1 VRTLARAGPPRADAT
16 ASELSGQGRM
26 LDARACPDIVGHS
39 SSEVGRVSRSQQD
52 VHSPVP
58 RRSERQGENAGAGQ
72 QFVDDDELAQH
83 VAVIEAGFPRYDIV
97 AEDMVAED
105 DKVVV
110 RTTFRGTHAG
120 EFVGIAPTRRQVTVP
135 YIIIYRVRGDKIV
148 AHWVSIDMLSFM
160 QQLGVAPE
168 PAAAQ

>member
-1 VRTLARAGPPRADAT
+1 MSTAANKTFIRQYIDAV
-16 ASELSGQGRM
+16 SGKEKTPA
-26 LDARACPDIVGHS
+26 L
-39 SSEVGRVSRSQQD
+39 VS
-52 VHSPVP
+52 
-58 RRSERQGENAGAGQ
+58 

-83 VAVIEAGFPRYDIV
+83 VAVIEGGFPRYDIV

-110 RTTFRGTHAG
+110 RATFRGTHTG

-135 YIIIYRVRGDKIV
+135 FIIIYRVRGDKIV
-148 AHWVSIDMLSFM
+148 GHWLSIDMLSFM

-168 PAAAQ
+168 PAAAH

>member
-1 VRTLARAGPPRADAT
+1 VSAAANKTFIRQYLDA
-16 ASELSGQGRM
+16 LSGKEKTPALVR
-26 LDARACPDIVGHS
+26 
-39 SSEVGRVSRSQQD
+39 
-52 VHSPVP
+52 
-58 RRSERQGENAGAGQ
+58 

-168 PAAAQ
+168 QAAAH